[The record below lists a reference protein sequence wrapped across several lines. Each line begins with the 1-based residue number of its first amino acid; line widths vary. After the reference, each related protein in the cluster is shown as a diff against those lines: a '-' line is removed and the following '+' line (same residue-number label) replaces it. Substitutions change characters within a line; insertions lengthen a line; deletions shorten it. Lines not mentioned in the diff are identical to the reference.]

1 LRRRTPS
8 PRRGEGWGEGAP
20 GLTIKLEP
28 SLLLRADMDYNRVHG
43 WRANR
48 RGELMRTL
56 QSRAWPH
63 HAGEPRVFPAGIVP
77 GGAPL
82 VVLAIL
88 LALALALHGSLGADA
103 RWRTRAHADLY
114 GDAHDGGQIAGR
126 VRVIDGDTIVIGRT
140 HIRLLGMDA
149 PEADQTCT
157 DADDRTWRC
166 GQAATRVLV
175 ARIAGQRLACATAGL
190 DRYRRTLAT
199 CALPD
204 GTDIDAWMVQQ
215 GWALAYYSDVYRPQE
230 AEARAAKR
238 GIWAGTF
245 IPPWV
250 WRHRHLH

>member
-1 LRRRTPS
+1 VARESRR
-8 PRRGEGWGEGAP
+8 
-20 GLTIKLEP
+20 
-28 SLLLRADMDYNRVHG
+28 
-43 WRANR
+43 
-48 RGELMRTL
+48 ELMRTFH
-56 QSRAWPH
+56 SRAGQH
-63 HAGEPRVFPAGIVP
+63 YAGEPRLFPAGAVP

-82 VVLAIL
+82 VVLAIVL
-88 LALALALHGSLGADA
+88 GLALVLHGFHRADDG
-103 RWRTRAHADLY
+103 WRTRAHADLY
-114 GDAHDGGQIAGR
+114 GDAHDGGVIAGR

-140 HIRLLGMDA
+140 HIRLLGIDA
-149 PEADQTCT
+149 PESDQTCT
-157 DADDRTWRC
+157 DTDNRVWRC

-175 ARIAGQRLACATAGL
+175 ARIAGQPLSCATAGF

-204 GTDIDAWMVQQ
+204 GSDIDAWMVQQ

-230 AEARAAKR
+230 AQARAAKR